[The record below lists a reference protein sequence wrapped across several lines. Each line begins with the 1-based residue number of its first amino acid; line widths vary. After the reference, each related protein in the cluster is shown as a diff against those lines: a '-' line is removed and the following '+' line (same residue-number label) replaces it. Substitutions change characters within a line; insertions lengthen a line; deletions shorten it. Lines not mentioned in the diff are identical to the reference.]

1 MDFFT
6 KIGVKN
12 FSDCIVIDA
21 MEDKDGLPS
30 VYLFLLEF
38 SSAIGMELVA
48 LAFLILLRIPE
59 RLFFHY
65 TSNHYLFWVGL
76 VPNAFV
82 KLPTEPVTASVAPTF
97 EYTFGSIEFTK
108 GLKIADDTF
117 SVGESPVRYATFS
130 LIRLTSLD

>member
-1 MDFFT
+1 MLNT
-6 KIGVKN
+6 SKN
-12 FSDCIVIDA
+12 LSDSVVIDA

-65 TSNHYLFWVGL
+65 TSNHYLF
-76 VPNAFV
+76 
-82 KLPTEPVTASVAPTF
+82 
-97 EYTFGSIEFTK
+97 
-108 GLKIADDTF
+108 
-117 SVGESPVRYATFS
+117 
-130 LIRLTSLD
+130 